1 VNHLKL
7 FEDFEETRDLF
18 GLWHTITLSNGF
30 QITGPSE
37 YSKEAEKI
45 AGKIELELLKM
56 DSDNYSGHEKILA
69 SWDSTLED
77 YGYTHPEYKVA
88 VISHAPDGSSVS
100 IFLRKEYVTIEPET
114 EEEAEDGNWWTNEIR
129 RVVKSLGATH
139 VYDFD
144 GEAELVPVSE
154 Y

>member
-1 VNHLKL
+1 MNHLKL
-7 FEDFEETRDLF
+7 FEDFKETRDLF

-88 VISHAPDGSSVS
+88 VISHSPDGSTAA
-100 IFLRKEYVTIEPET
+100 IYFGKEYVVIEPET
-114 EEEAEDGNWWTNEIR
+114 DEEREDGNWWRAAILDQS
-129 RVVKSLGATH
+129 KSLGATH
-139 VYDFD
+139 IYDYD
-144 GEAELVPVSE
+144 GEAELIPISE